1 MTLHSPRTNIHQQNM
16 PYTDHIKQLV
26 AALPNTPGVY
36 QYFNQEGT
44 IIYVGKAKNLKRR
57 VSSYFNKKEQTAKVT
72 ALVKHI
78 YDLKYIVV
86 ENETDALLLENNL
99 IKQYQPH
106 YNILLKDGKTYPW
119 LCITKEE
126 FPRIFKTR
134 QVMRGAEYFGPY
146 SSVWVL
152 DTLLELIR
160 SIYPIRTCKFPLFT
174 DKIEQGKYKL
184 CLEYH
189 IKNCKGPCEG
199 KQSKEDYQKMVAEI
213 REIAKGNSS
222 VITSMLTQEMK
233 DLAAQYR
240 FEEAAATK
248 AKLDALL
255 QYRTKTVITTTA
267 TETMDVMGYEED
279 GSSVYINMLHIVE
292 GSIVKGLTIEYN
304 KQLDEPAED
313 LLAMGIL
320 ELRQRLNS
328 TAKQVLVPFMPAIQL
343 DGISMSIPQRGD
355 KKKLLD
361 LSAQNVKQYK
371 VDKYKQSEKLNP
383 EQRQTQLL
391 GTLKEVLKLDKIP
404 LHIECFDNSHISG
417 DSAVAACVVF
427 KKAKPSKKDY
437 RKYTIKTGQGADDY
451 ASMREVVYR
460 RYKRMI
466 DEQTPL
472 PDLIIAD
479 GGIGQMESIRQVIED
494 DLKLNI
500 PIAGLAK
507 NEQHQTRELLFGF
520 PPKTIGLKPTD
531 ACFKFLAQIQEE
543 VHRFAIEFHRDKRS
557 KQQTVS
563 ELDAIKGIGEE
574 TKNKLLLTFK
584 SVKRIKEATLENLE
598 NCIGKHRASIVYDYF
613 HGK

>member
-1 MTLHSPRTNIHQQNM
+1 M

-174 DKIEQGKYKL
+174 DKIDQGKYKL

-279 GSSVYINMLHIVE
+279 DSSVYINMLHIVE

-472 PDLIIAD
+472 PDLIVAD

-557 KQQTVS
+557 KKQTAS
-563 ELDAIKGIGEE
+563 TMDEIKGIGEE

-584 SVKRIKEATLENLE
+584 SVKRIKESTLENLE
-598 NCIGKHRASIVYDYF
+598 ICIGKHRASIVYNHF
-613 HGK
+613 H

>member
-1 MTLHSPRTNIHQQNM
+1 M
-16 PYTDHIKQLV
+16 PYTDHIKQIV
-26 AALPNTPGVY
+26 AALPQTPGVY
-36 QYFNQEGT
+36 QYLNEEGK
-44 IIYVGKAKNLKRR
+44 IIYVGKAKNLKKR
-57 VSSYFNKKEQTAKVT
+57 VSSYFTKTGQSPKVR

-78 YDLKYIVV
+78 HDLKYMVV

-119 LCITKEE
+119 LCITKED

-134 QVMRGAEYFGPY
+134 QIVRGAEYFGPY

-152 DTLLELIR
+152 DTLLDLIR
-160 SIYPIRTCKFPLFT
+160 SVYPIRTCKMPLFT
-174 DKIEQGKYKL
+174 DKIEAGKYKL

-189 IKNCKGPCEG
+189 IKNCMGPCEG
-199 KQSKEDYQKMVAEI
+199 KQSKEAYQKMIGEI

-222 VITSMLTQEMK
+222 VITSMLQQEMK
-233 DLAAQYR
+233 QLAAEYR
-240 FEEAAATK
+240 FEEAALVK
-248 AKLDALL
+248 QKYDALMA
-255 QYRTKTVITTTA
+255 YRSKTVITTA
-267 TETMDVMGYEED
+267 TDENLDVVGYEED
-279 GSSVYINMLHIVE
+279 GNAVYINMLHIA
-292 GSIVKGLTIEYN
+292 GGAIVKGLTIEYN
-304 KQLDEPAED
+304 KQLDEPAAD

-328 TAKQVLVPFMPAIQL
+328 VAKQVLVPFMPAIEM
-343 DGISMSIPQRGD
+343 DGITMAIPQRGD

-391 GTLKEVLKLDKIP
+391 GTLKDLLKLDKIP
-404 LHIECFDNSHISG
+404 MRIECFDNSNISG

-427 KKAKPSKKDY
+427 DKAKPSKKDY
-437 RKYTIKTGQGADDY
+437 RKYTIKTVQGPDDY

-466 DEQTPL
+466 DEQIPL

-479 GGIGQMESIRQVIED
+479 GGIGQMGAIRQVVEEE
-494 DLKLNI
+494 LGLNI
-500 PIAGLAK
+500 AIAGLAK
-507 NEQHQTRELLFGF
+507 NDQHQTRELLFGF

-557 KQQTVS
+557 KKQTAS
-563 ELDAIKGIGEE
+563 ELDEIKGIGEE

-584 SVKRIKEATLENLE
+584 SLKRIKEATLENLE
-598 NCIGKHRASIVYDYF
+598 NCIGKHRASIVYNYF
-613 HGK
+613 HGN

>member
-1 MTLHSPRTNIHQQNM
+1 M

-36 QYFNQEGT
+36 QYFNQEGK

-57 VSSYFNKKEQTAKVT
+57 VSSYFNKSQQSAKVT

-86 ENETDALLLENNL
+86 ESETDALLLENNL

-126 FPRIFKTR
+126 YPRIFKTR

-152 DTLLELIR
+152 DTLLDLIR
-160 SIYPIRTCKFPLFT
+160 SIYPVRTCKMPLFT
-174 DKIEQGKYKL
+174 DKIEAGKYKL

-189 IKNCKGPCEG
+189 IKNCMGPCEG
-199 KQSKEDYQKMVAEI
+199 KQSKEEYQKMITEI

-222 VITSMLTQEMK
+222 VITSMLQNEMK
-233 DLAAQYR
+233 QLAAEYR
-240 FEEAAATK
+240 FEEAAAVK
-248 AKLDALL
+248 AKYDALL
-255 QYRTKTVITTTA
+255 QYRNKTVITTTA
-267 TETMDVMGYEED
+267 TENMDVMSYEED
-279 GSSVYINMLHIVE
+279 GNAVYINMLHIVE

-304 KQLDEPAED
+304 KLMDEAPEEV
-313 LLAMGIL
+313 LAMGML
-320 ELRQRLNS
+320 ELRDRLGS
-328 TAKQVLVPFMPAIQL
+328 KAKTVLVPFIPSIEL
-343 DGISMSIPQRGD
+343 DGVTLSIPQRGD

-371 VDKYKQSEKLNP
+371 VDKYKISEKLNP
-383 EQRQTQLL
+383 EQRQTQVLNA
-391 GTLKEVLKLDKIP
+391 LKEHLKLEKLP
-404 LHIECFDNSHISG
+404 MHIECFDNSNISG
-417 DSAVAACVVF
+417 DSAVAACVVY
-427 KKAKPSKKDY
+427 KKAKPSKQDY
-437 RKYTIKTGQGADDY
+437 RKYTIKTVQGPDDY
-451 ASMREVVYR
+451 ASMREVVFR
-460 RYKRMI
+460 RYKRML

-472 PDLIIAD
+472 PDLIVAD

-494 DLKLNI
+494 ELQLNI

-507 NEQHQTRELLFGF
+507 NDKHQTRELLFGF
-520 PPKTIGLKPTD
+520 PPQSIGLKATD
-531 ACFKFLAQIQEE
+531 ACFKFLAGMQEE
-543 VHRFAIEFHRDKRS
+543 VHRYAIEFHRDKRS
-557 KQQTVS
+557 KKQTAS
-563 ELDAIKGIGEE
+563 ELDEIKGIGQE

>member
-1 MTLHSPRTNIHQQNM
+1 M

-36 QYFNQEGT
+36 QYFNQEGK

-57 VSSYFNKKEQTAKVT
+57 VSSYFNKSQQSAKVT

-86 ENETDALLLENNL
+86 ESETDALLLENNL

-126 FPRIFKTR
+126 YPRIFKTR

-152 DTLLELIR
+152 DTLLDLIR
-160 SIYPIRTCKFPLFT
+160 SIYPVRTCKMPLFT
-174 DKIEQGKYKL
+174 DKIEAGKYKL

-189 IKNCKGPCEG
+189 IKNCMGPCEG
-199 KQSKEDYQKMVAEI
+199 KQSKEEYQKMITEI

-222 VITSMLTQEMK
+222 VITSMLQNEMK
-233 DLAAQYR
+233 QLAAEYR
-240 FEEAAATK
+240 FEEAAAVK
-248 AKLDALL
+248 AKYDALL
-255 QYRTKTVITTTA
+255 QYRNKTVITTTA
-267 TETMDVMGYEED
+267 TENMDVMSYEED
-279 GSSVYINMLHIVE
+279 GNAVYINMLHIVE

-304 KQLDEPAED
+304 KLMDEAPEEV
-313 LLAMGIL
+313 LAMGML
-320 ELRQRLNS
+320 ELRDRLGS
-328 TAKQVLVPFMPAIQL
+328 KAKTVLVPFIPSIEL
-343 DGISMSIPQRGD
+343 DGVTLSIPQRGD

-371 VDKYKQSEKLNP
+371 VDKYKISEKLNP
-383 EQRQTQLL
+383 EQRQTQVLNA
-391 GTLKEVLKLDKIP
+391 LKEHLKLEKLP
-404 LHIECFDNSHISG
+404 MHIECFDNSNISG
-417 DSAVAACVVF
+417 DSAVAACVVY
-427 KKAKPSKKDY
+427 KKAKPSKQDY
-437 RKYTIKTGQGADDY
+437 RKYTIKTVQGPDDY
-451 ASMREVVYR
+451 ASMREVVFR
-460 RYKRMI
+460 RYKRML

-472 PDLIIAD
+472 PDLIVAD

-494 DLKLNI
+494 ELQQNI

-507 NEQHQTRELLFGF
+507 NDKHQTRELLFGF
-520 PPKTIGLKPTD
+520 PPQSIGLKATD
-531 ACFKFLAQIQEE
+531 ACFKFLAGMQEE
-543 VHRFAIEFHRDKRS
+543 VHRYAIEFHRDKRS
-557 KQQTVS
+557 KKQTAS
-563 ELDAIKGIGEE
+563 ELDEIKGIGQE

-598 NCIGKHRASIVYDYF
+598 NFIGKHRASIVYEYF
-613 HGK
+613 HA

>member
-1 MTLHSPRTNIHQQNM
+1 M
-16 PYTDHIKQLV
+16 PYTEHIKQLV

-466 DEQTPL
+466 DEQIPL

-557 KQQTVS
+557 KKQTAS
-563 ELDAIKGIGEE
+563 TMDEIKGIGEE

>member
-1 MTLHSPRTNIHQQNM
+1 M
-16 PYTDHIKQLV
+16 
-26 AALPNTPGVY
+26 
-36 QYFNQEGT
+36 
-44 IIYVGKAKNLKRR
+44 
-57 VSSYFNKKEQTAKVT
+57 
-72 ALVKHI
+72 
-78 YDLKYIVV
+78 
-86 ENETDALLLENNL
+86 
-99 IKQYQPH
+99 
-106 YNILLKDGKTYPW
+106 
-119 LCITKEE
+119 
-126 FPRIFKTR
+126 
-134 QVMRGAEYFGPY
+134 
-146 SSVWVL
+146 
-152 DTLLELIR
+152 
-160 SIYPIRTCKFPLFT
+160 PLFT
-174 DKIEQGKYKL
+174 DKINQGKYKL

-391 GTLKEVLKLDKIP
+391 GTLKDVLKLDKIP
-404 LHIECFDNSHISG
+404 LHIECFDNSNISG

-437 RKYTIKTGQGADDY
+437 RKYNIKTVQGADDY

-460 RYKRMI
+460 RYKRML

-479 GGIGQMESIRQVIED
+479 GGVGQMESMRQVIED
-494 DLKLNI
+494 TLHLNI

-507 NEQHQTRELLFGF
+507 NDQHQTRELLFGF

-543 VHRFAIEFHRDKRS
+543 VHRFAIEFHRDQRS
-557 KQQTVS
+557 KKQTAS
-563 ELDAIKGIGEE
+563 ELDEIKGIGEE
-574 TKNKLLLTFK
+574 TKNKLFLTFK
-584 SVKRIKEATLENLE
+584 SLKRIKEATLENLE
-598 NCIGKHRASIVYDYF
+598 NCIGKLRASIVYDYF
-613 HGK
+613 HGE

>member
-1 MTLHSPRTNIHQQNM
+1 M

-36 QYFNQEGT
+36 QYFNQEGK

-57 VSSYFNKKEQTAKVT
+57 VSSYFNKSQQSAKVT

-86 ENETDALLLENNL
+86 ESETDALLLENNL

-126 FPRIFKTR
+126 YPRIFKTR

-152 DTLLELIR
+152 DTLLDLIR
-160 SIYPIRTCKFPLFT
+160 SIYPVRTCKMPLFT
-174 DKIEQGKYKL
+174 DKIEAGKYKL

-189 IKNCKGPCEG
+189 IKNCMGPCEG
-199 KQSKEDYQKMVAEI
+199 KQSKEEYQKMITEI

-222 VITSMLTQEMK
+222 VITSMLQNEMK
-233 DLAAQYR
+233 QLAAEYR
-240 FEEAAATK
+240 FEEAAAVK
-248 AKLDALL
+248 AKYDALL
-255 QYRTKTVITTTA
+255 QYRNKTVITTTA
-267 TETMDVMGYEED
+267 TENMDVMSYEED
-279 GSSVYINMLHIVE
+279 GNAVYINMLHIVE

-304 KQLDEPAED
+304 KLMDEPPEEV
-313 LLAMGIL
+313 LAMGML
-320 ELRQRLNS
+320 ELRDRLGS
-328 TAKQVLVPFMPAIQL
+328 KAKTVLVPFIPSIEL
-343 DGISMSIPQRGD
+343 DGVTLSIPQRGD

-371 VDKYKQSEKLNP
+371 VDKYKISEKLNP
-383 EQRQTQLL
+383 EQRQTQVLNA
-391 GTLKEVLKLDKIP
+391 LKEHLKLEKLP
-404 LHIECFDNSHISG
+404 MHIECFDNSNISG
-417 DSAVAACVVF
+417 DSAVAACVVY
-427 KKAKPSKKDY
+427 KKAKPSKQDY
-437 RKYTIKTGQGADDY
+437 RKYTIKTVQGPDDY
-451 ASMREVVYR
+451 ASMREVVFR
-460 RYKRMI
+460 RYKRML

-472 PDLIIAD
+472 PDLIVAD

-494 DLKLNI
+494 ELQLNI

-507 NEQHQTRELLFGF
+507 NDKHQTRELLFGF
-520 PPKTIGLKPTD
+520 PPQSIGLKATD
-531 ACFKFLAQIQEE
+531 ACFKFLAGMQEE
-543 VHRFAIEFHRDKRS
+543 VHRYAIEFHRDKRS
-557 KQQTVS
+557 KKQTAS
-563 ELDAIKGIGEE
+563 ELDEIKGIGQE

-598 NCIGKHRASIVYDYF
+598 NCIGKHRASIVYEYF
-613 HGK
+613 HA

>member
-1 MTLHSPRTNIHQQNM
+1 M

-26 AALPNTPGVY
+26 SALPNSPGVY

-57 VSSYFNKKEQTAKVT
+57 VSSYFNKKEQSAKVA

-86 ENETDALLLENNL
+86 ETENDALLLENNL

-134 QVMRGAEYFGPY
+134 QIMRGAEYFGPY

-174 DKIEQGKYKL
+174 DKIDQGKYKL

-304 KQLDEPAED
+304 KLLDEPAED

-417 DSAVAACVVF
+417 DSAVAVCVVF

-557 KQQTVS
+557 KKQTAS
-563 ELDAIKGIGEE
+563 TMDEIKGIGEE